1 MSDRIETVIAEA
13 HAAHVWR
20 GTILGCSCN
29 KWNWHQ
35 PITYACGEE
44 DRIERAHSVHV
55 ATTILAALKAARIAI
70 VELKTEPDD
79 AEVDAQEWATSSA
92 LCARHFEDSPGLI
105 YVWDKA
111 HAWDHGADPITPTQA
126 RELAAA
132 LLTAAAAVG
141 ARITVEESMTD
152 LSNVTIDGERQTWQQ
167 LYERE
172 RVKVLDLEGY
182 RIMLADLDRNEHGR
196 HEGDG
201 DVYDPSGMSQGNPH
215 LATGQVIGYSLHGS
229 WKYVV
234 PEPRLRGDL
243 AAWRVRTVQP

>member
-55 ATTILAALKAARIAI
+55 ATAILAALKAARIA
-70 VELKTEPDD
+70 T
-79 AEVDAQEWATSSA
+79 VDLPEAQIWNG
-92 LCARHFEDSPGLI
+92 PGR
-105 YVWDKA
+105 
-111 HAWDHGADPITPTQA
+111 DHYWRIGDTT
-126 RELAAA
+126 
-132 LLTAAAAVG
+132 VG

-201 DVYDPSGMSQGNPH
+201 DGYDPSGMSQGNPH